1 MKKDLLPRTLRLP
14 GFQSFL
20 SCITV
25 TTTILLLAAARAHAG
40 GGWTRQPGHGHVK
53 VGFTLANTTKY
64 HPFEGGTIDT
74 AQFRQ

>member
-25 TTTILLLAAARAHAG
+25 TTAVLLLAAARAG
-40 GGWTRQPGHGHVK
+40 VGWTRQPGHGHVK
-53 VGFTLANTTKY
+53 VGLTLANTTKY